1 MPPVRVARRTE
12 RSPQVSAK
20 NRSIEA
26 KILLG
31 DAYRATLG
39 MPPFV
44 INRAAKTISVSTRGQ
59 RLADRPEIA
68 RELDLAI
75 DGDALD
81 EAASSPRIVAW
92 ICSIDPEHRWPAPVT
107 QRCMRLTGC
116 PVHARE
122 AQSAGKGRRR
132 SAKASAAPTDPVAA

>member
-1 MPPVRVARRTE
+1 ME
-12 RSPQVSAK
+12 L
-20 NRSIEA
+20 E
-26 KILLG
+26 
-31 DAYRATLG
+31 
-39 MPPFV
+39 
-44 INRAAKTISVSTRGQ
+44 INRGAKTMSVSTRGQ

-75 DGDALD
+75 DGDAL
-81 EAASSPRIVAW
+81 EEPASSARVVSW

-122 AQSAGKGRRR
+122 AQNAGNGRRHP
-132 SAKASAAPTDPVAA
+132 SKSMEAVAAA